1 MSSLTVYAN
10 EPVTRGK
17 VVVHTSIGP
26 LDIELWP
33 KEAPMACRNFVQLCL
48 EGYYDGCIFHR
59 VIRDFMAQTGDPTGT
74 GKGGES
80 VFGSK
85 FKDEFH
91 SRLRFTHRG
100 LIAMA
105 SEGPDTNGSQFFVTL
120 DRCEWLDRKHTIF
133 GKVTGNSLY
142 NLHRFNELE
151 VDAADRPEF
160 APRIERCEV
169 LLEPFDDI
177 VPRAPAAAP
186 AAAAAA
192 AAATAKPRKKE
203 KRNLNLLSFGEEEA
217 AGEAEAAGQP
227 RALLSSHDVLD
238 DPRLS
243 KKSAIE
249 PSADVPDT
257 APVDAARS
265 PLPRAP
271 HPPPQRPA
279 GGASDAQDARAADAA
294 TDEAAAEAAFE
305 ARMLEQMHAKRQRLQ
320 PQSAAAASG
329 GAGNGESGGGGS
341 SRAGGGGGGSG
352 GGGGG
357 GGGDAGLSEY
367 DRLKAEMGAERRH
380 ELAEAAAES
389 TRRAAGGGGGDA
401 GGAGSGWK
409 WRGKSGGD
417 AEDEDEDE
425 DEDDEGEG
433 GARMSELEKQRAR
446 FLQKKR
452 ESVGLDRKQREKAT
466 LAKLAAFNSRGLSH
480 KLDFRAGQAPKM
492 AEAASSFDSFDPLRH
507 GTHEGRAIQKIRE
520 REKAMLSMSGN
531 YADDEPR

>member
-177 VPRAPAAAP
+177 VPRSPAAP

-192 AAATAKPRKKE
+192 AAVAAATAKPRKKE
-203 KRNLNLLSFGEEEA
+203 NRNLNLLSF
-217 AGEAEAAGQP
+217 
-227 RALLSSHDVLD
+227 
-238 DPRLS
+238 
-243 KKSAIE
+243 
-249 PSADVPDT
+249 
-257 APVDAARS
+257 
-265 PLPRAP
+265 
-271 HPPPQRPA
+271 
-279 GGASDAQDARAADAA
+279 
-294 TDEAAAEAAFE
+294 
-305 ARMLEQMHAKRQRLQ
+305 
-320 PQSAAAASG
+320 
-329 GAGNGESGGGGS
+329 
-341 SRAGGGGGGSG
+341 
-352 GGGGG
+352 
-357 GGGDAGLSEY
+357 
-367 DRLKAEMGAERRH
+367 
-380 ELAEAAAES
+380 
-389 TRRAAGGGGGDA
+389 
-401 GGAGSGWK
+401 
-409 WRGKSGGD
+409 
-417 AEDEDEDE
+417 
-425 DEDDEGEG
+425 
-433 GARMSELEKQRAR
+433 
-446 FLQKKR
+446 
-452 ESVGLDRKQREKAT
+452 
-466 LAKLAAFNSRGLSH
+466 
-480 KLDFRAGQAPKM
+480 
-492 AEAASSFDSFDPLRH
+492 
-507 GTHEGRAIQKIRE
+507 
-520 REKAMLSMSGN
+520 
-531 YADDEPR
+531 

>member
-1 MSSLTVYAN
+1 MYAN

-177 VPRAPAAAP
+177 VPRSPAATTTTTTAVRRGFPNTIGLRQRWGPSAGTSSPRPLLRLRGAQPAAA
-186 AAAAAA
+186 
-192 AAATAKPRKKE
+192 
-203 KRNLNLLSFGEEEA
+203 
-217 AGEAEAAGQP
+217 
-227 RALLSSHDVLD
+227 V
-238 DPRLS
+238 
-243 KKSAIE
+243 
-249 PSADVPDT
+249 V
-257 APVDAARS
+257 V
-265 PLPRAP
+265 
-271 HPPPQRPA
+271 
-279 GGASDAQDARAADAA
+279 GGN
-294 TDEAAAEAAFE
+294 
-305 ARMLEQMHAKRQRLQ
+305 
-320 PQSAAAASG
+320 
-329 GAGNGESGGGGS
+329 GAGRVE
-341 SRAGGGGGGSG
+341 
-352 GGGGG
+352 
-357 GGGDAGLSEY
+357 
-367 DRLKAEMGAERRH
+367 LKTRTRTRTRTTRGR
-380 ELAEAAAES
+380 EA
-389 TRRAAGGGGGDA
+389 
-401 GGAGSGWK
+401 
-409 WRGKSGGD
+409 
-417 AEDEDEDE
+417 
-425 DEDDEGEG
+425 
-433 GARMSELEKQRAR
+433 
-446 FLQKKR
+446 
-452 ESVGLDRKQREKAT
+452 
-466 LAKLAAFNSRGLSH
+466 
-480 KLDFRAGQAPKM
+480 
-492 AEAASSFDSFDPLRH
+492 
-507 GTHEGRAIQKIRE
+507 
-520 REKAMLSMSGN
+520 
-531 YADDEPR
+531 PR

>member
-177 VPRAPAAAP
+177 VPRSPAAP

-192 AAATAKPRKKE
+192 AAVAAATAKPRKKE

-217 AGEAEAAGQP
+217 AGEAEAAGRP
-227 RALLSSHDVLD
+227 RVLSSHDVLD

-249 PSADVPDT
+249 PSANVPDT
-257 APVDAARS
+257 APIDVARA
-265 PLPRAP
+265 PPPRAP

-279 GGASDAQDARAADAA
+279 GGASDTQAADVA
-294 TDEAAAEAAFE
+294 TDEAAAEAAAEAAFE
-305 ARMLEQMHAKRQRLQ
+305 ARMLEQMQAKRQRLQ
-320 PQSAAAASG
+320 SQSAAAASG
-329 GAGNGESGGGGS
+329 GARSGESGGGGS
-341 SRAGGGGGGSG
+341 SRAGGGGGG
-352 GGGGG
+352 
-357 GGGDAGLSEY
+357 GGDDDDDDGGEAGLSEY

-380 ELAEAAAES
+380 ELAEAAAEA
-389 TRRAAGGGGGDA
+389 TRRAAGGGG
-401 GGAGSGWK
+401 GSGWK
-409 WRGKSGGD
+409 WRGKSGV
-417 AEDEDEDE
+417 EDEDEDE

-433 GARMSELEKQRAR
+433 GAPMSELEKQRAR

-466 LAKLAAFNSRGLSH
+466 LAKLAAFQSRGLSH

-492 AEAASSFDSFDPLRH
+492 AEAASSYDSFDPLRH

-520 REKAMLSMSGN
+520 REKAMLSMSGS
-531 YADDEPR
+531 YADDEPG

>member
-177 VPRAPAAAP
+177 
-186 AAAAAA
+186 
-192 AAATAKPRKKE
+192 
-203 KRNLNLLSFGEEEA
+203 EA

-257 APVDAARS
+257 AP
-265 PLPRAP
+265 
-271 HPPPQRPA
+271 RPA

-305 ARMLEQMHAKRQRLQ
+305 ARMLEQMHAKRQ
-320 PQSAAAASG
+320 
-329 GAGNGESGGGGS
+329 
-341 SRAGGGGGGSG
+341 
-352 GGGGG
+352 
-357 GGGDAGLSEY
+357 
-367 DRLKAEMGAERRH
+367 
-380 ELAEAAAES
+380 
-389 TRRAAGGGGGDA
+389 
-401 GGAGSGWK
+401 
-409 WRGKSGGD
+409 
-417 AEDEDEDE
+417 
-425 DEDDEGEG
+425 
-433 GARMSELEKQRAR
+433 
-446 FLQKKR
+446 
-452 ESVGLDRKQREKAT
+452 
-466 LAKLAAFNSRGLSH
+466 
-480 KLDFRAGQAPKM
+480 
-492 AEAASSFDSFDPLRH
+492 
-507 GTHEGRAIQKIRE
+507 
-520 REKAMLSMSGN
+520 
-531 YADDEPR
+531 